1 MMRSGLEGM
10 LTSPF
15 RPSTSRG
22 QPRLVGST
30 IPRTPSSDLV
40 AGSGVGV
47 GTVLGVGTGFGAAV
61 GATVGT
67 AVSAAAGAVGFADS
81 DEHAANVNASRTA
94 RGTIRVRSCR
104 MVTMTPVKMP
114 ALKASRP
121 DACF

>member
-47 GTVLGVGTGFGAAV
+47 ETVLGVGAAV

-67 AVSAAAGAVGFADS
+67 AVSAAAGAVGSADS
-81 DEHAANVNASRTA
+81 DEHAAYRQRKEEGKRDD
-94 RGTIRVRSCR
+94 RGCKSVEWS
-104 MVTMTPVKMP
+104 
-114 ALKASRP
+114 L
-121 DACF
+121 